1 MRKKGFLAALVI
13 VCGIVLLFSCTQ
25 DEAKPTK
32 CKLALEKRK
41 VLMETGD
48 TVSGRLG
55 KIGYARLTDAEKTFL
70 CAWSL
75 QREVNTGGFKRFY
88 SKPAGDYAAETVGAF
103 ERIGAN
109 YTADII
115 KRANNL
121 FKNGEPSK
129 YMVKRRGELN
139 RLTVDARQ
147 KLLKLEEEY
156 YEYHDDLEALLY
168 NFVLQHPDELSGQ
181 KPV

>member
-1 MRKKGFLAALVI
+1 MRRKEFLAALVI

-55 KIGYARLTDAEKTFL
+55 KIGYARLTDAEKTFS

-75 QREVNTGGFKRFY
+75 QREANIGGFNRFY
-88 SKPAGDYAAETVGAF
+88 SKPAGDYAEETVGAF

-121 FKNGEPSK
+121 FKNGKPSK
-129 YMVKRRGELN
+129 DMMKRRGELKK
-139 RLTVDARQ
+139 LTADARL
-147 KLLKLEEEY
+147 KLLKLEQEY
-156 YEYHDDLEALLY
+156 YEYHDDLETLLY
-168 NFVLQHPDELSGQ
+168 NFVLQHRDELSGK

>member
-13 VCGIVLLFSCTQ
+13 VCGIVPLLSCTQ

-41 VLMETGD
+41 ILMETGE

-55 KIGYARLTDAEKTFL
+55 KIGYARLTDAEKTFS

-75 QREVNTGGFKRFY
+75 QREVNVGGFNRFY
-88 SKPAGDYAAETVGAF
+88 SKPAGDYAEETVDAF

-115 KRANNL
+115 KRANSL
-121 FKNGEPSK
+121 FKSGKPSK
-129 YMVKRRGELN
+129 VMVKRLGELN
-139 RLTVDARQ
+139 KFTVYTRQ
-147 KLLKLEEEY
+147 KMLKLEQEY
-156 YEYHDDLEALLY
+156 YEYHDDLETLLY
-168 NFVLQHPDELSGQ
+168 NFILQHRDELAEK